1 MTEKIKTNVLID
13 GRNFTVIGKGSEEY
27 VHKLAAYV
35 DKKIKEMTSKN
46 DKLSSSMAATLA
58 ALNISDE
65 LYKSSR
71 ELETLKSK
79 SKIPMENYENI
90 LNQLKEMKRKNEELE
105 MDCNIYKDEL
115 LEMRRVNERL
125 NKEIE
130 NYNQALKLKE
140 KELQDNQNMIKKLQ
154 DKIYDSQIQL
164 IESKKELEEA
174 LKLYDKEK
182 NIFNREEV

>member
-13 GRNFTVIGKGSEEY
+13 GRNFTVIGNGSEEY
-27 VHKLAAYV
+27 VHKLATYV
-35 DKKIKEMTSKN
+35 DKKIKEMTIKN
-46 DKLSSSMAATLA
+46 DRLSSSMAATLA

-65 LYKSSR
+65 LYRSIR
-71 ELETLKSK
+71 ELESLKNK

-90 LNQLKEMKRKNEELE
+90 INQLEDIKKKNEELDI
-105 MDCNIYKDEL
+105 DCNTYKDEL
-115 LEMRRVNERL
+115 LDLRRENEKL
-125 NKEIE
+125 SKEIE

-154 DKIYDSQIQL
+154 DKVYNSQIQL

-182 NIFNREEV
+182 NIFNKEEI

>member
-1 MTEKIKTNVLID
+1 MTEKNKTNVLID
-13 GRNFTVIGKGSEEY
+13 GRNFTVIGNGSDEY

-35 DKKIKEMTSKN
+35 DKKIKDMTNKN
-46 DKLSSSMAATLA
+46 ERLSSSMAATLA

-65 LYKSSR
+65 LYRSNR
-71 ELETLKSK
+71 ELEMLKNK

-90 LNQLKEMKRKNEELE
+90 LKQLKEMKRKNEELE

-115 LEMRRVNERL
+115 LDMRRENERL
-125 NKEIE
+125 NREIE
-130 NYNQALKLKE
+130 NYIQALKLKE
-140 KELQDNQNMIKKLQ
+140 KELQDSQNMIKKLQ
-154 DKIYDSQIQL
+154 DKVFDSQIQL